1 MEKCISNTFQKNAF
15 QNNASQNRIE
25 IDYAVANGQEIIDES
40 YENNSHTSLLNNNR
54 TINTTAPSTAY
65 RASTNGNNGMSYTA
79 ATELLRIRNLNKR
92 QSLPIFPDKLSIAS
106 INALK
111 RAGRIKNFGEIGKP
125 LIIGPKS
132 PIRHLICSPGLELK
146 DYKANI
152 ILMYKGSCGNNG
164 SCDERKVW
172 AHKNHVHYIVNTIN
186 CKDHISRLVTK
197 IGFEFFSSFVLQT
210 KERQM
215 QVISTYNMQ
224 KI

>member
-1 MEKCISNTFQKNAF
+1 ML
-15 QNNASQNRIE
+15 
-25 IDYAVANGQEIIDES
+25 V
-40 YENNSHTSLLNNNR
+40 
-54 TINTTAPSTAY
+54 
-65 RASTNGNNGMSYTA
+65 
-79 ATELLRIRNLNKR
+79 LRC
-92 QSLPIFPDKLSIAS
+92 
-106 INALK
+106 
-111 RAGRIKNFGEIGKP
+111 FGEIGKP

-152 ILMYKGSCGNNG
+152 ILIYKGSCGNNG